1 MSNQILTQEE
11 IDALL
16 SAMERGDVDIEQE
29 TKKKD
34 VEAAPYNLTSQ
45 NIMLRDQFS
54 ALEEVYDKFCRLA
67 QEGLSSALQRAI
79 FIEFVSTEMIKYQEF
94 ISAFSSPTS
103 FSMFSMEPLIGR
115 ALLCIEP
122 GLVFSLIDSIFGGDG
137 KPTTRVR
144 EFTQIELRMITKLVH
159 DILSQFENA
168 WSSVYP
174 LKLTFKKAETKPE
187 FVQLVPPNDTMLIVV
202 FAIKGQEFSGHL
214 HIAIPY
220 LMLEPIKEKLSPK
233 YLREK
238 DMENTWDPLMR
249 GLLRDTFVTVI
260 AQLGRTTQTVR
271 DLLDLQVE
279 DVIKL
284 KVGPEDLITISV
296 DQVPKYK
303 GYPGIIKGNRAVEIV
318 KLINTNGGKN

>member
-16 SAMERGDVDIEQE
+16 SAMERGDVDVEQE
-29 TKKKD
+29 TKKD

-54 ALEEVYDKFCRLA
+54 ALEEVYDKFTRLV
-67 QEGLSSALQRAI
+67 QESLSSALQRSI
-79 FIEFVSTEMIKYQEF
+79 LIDFVSAEMVKYQEF
-94 ISAFSSPTS
+94 INAFSNPTS
-103 FSMFSMEPLIGR
+103 FNIFSMEPLIGR

-122 GLVFSLIDSIFGGDG
+122 NLVFSLIDSMFGGDG

-144 EFTQIELRMITKLVH
+144 EFTQIELRIITKLVH
-159 DILSQFENA
+159 DILNKFQKA

-174 LKLTFKKAETKPE
+174 LKMIHKKTETKPE
-187 FVQLVPPNDTMLIVV
+187 FVQLVPPNDTMLIIV
-202 FAIKGQEFSGHL
+202 FAIKGQEFSGNF

-220 LMLEPIKEKLSPK
+220 LMMESIKEKLSPK

-238 DMENTWDPLMR
+238 DLRHTWGPQMKE
-249 GLLRDTFVTVI
+249 LLKDTFVTVI
-260 AQLGRTTQTVR
+260 AELGKTSQTVR
-271 DLLDLQVE
+271 DLVNLQVE

-284 KVGPEDLITISV
+284 KVGPEDLISVSV
-296 DQVPKYK
+296 DQVPKYR

-318 KLINTNGGKN
+318 KLLNTNGGKN

>member
-1 MSNQILTQEE
+1 MSNQILTQDE

-29 TKKKD
+29 PKKD

-45 NIMLRDQFS
+45 NTMLRDQFS
-54 ALEEVYDKFCRLA
+54 ALEEVYDKFTRLL
-67 QEGLSSALQRAI
+67 QEGLSSALQRSI
-79 FIEFVSTEMIKYQEF
+79 FIEFVSTEMVKYQEF
-94 ISAFSSPTS
+94 INAFSNPTS
-103 FSMFSMEPLIGR
+103 FNMFSMAPLVGK

-122 GLVFSLIDSIFGGDG
+122 NLVFSLIDSMFGGDG

-144 EFTQIELRMITKLVH
+144 EFTQIELRMITKLVD
-159 DILSQFENA
+159 DILVKFQNA

-174 LKLTFKKAETKPE
+174 LKVNLKKTETKPE
-187 FVQLVPPNDTMLIVV
+187 FVQLVPPSDTMLIIV
-202 FAIKGQEFSGHL
+202 FAIKGQEFSGNF

-238 DMENTWDPLMR
+238 DMENTWGPQLKE
-249 GLLRDTFVTVI
+249 LLKDTPVTVI
-260 AQLGRTTQTVR
+260 AELGRTSQTVR
-271 DLLDLQVE
+271 DLLNLQVE

-284 KVGPEDLITISV
+284 KAGPEDLISVSV

-318 KLINTNGGKN
+318 KRLNTNGGKN

>member
-29 TKKKD
+29 PKKD

-45 NIMLRDQFS
+45 NTMLRDQFS
-54 ALEEVYDKFCRLA
+54 ALEEVYDKFTRLV
-67 QEGLSSALQRAI
+67 QEGLSSALQRSI
-79 FIEFVSTEMIKYQEF
+79 FIEFLSTEMVKYQEF
-94 ISAFSSPTS
+94 ISAFSNPTS
-103 FSMFSMEPLIGR
+103 FNMFSMAPLVGK

-122 GLVFSLIDSIFGGDG
+122 NLVFSLIDSMFGGDG

-144 EFTQIELRMITKLVH
+144 EFTQIELRMITKLVD
-159 DILSQFENA
+159 DILVKFQNA
-168 WSSVYP
+168 WSGVYP
-174 LKLTFKKAETKPE
+174 LKVNLKKTETKPE
-187 FVQLVPPNDTMLIVV
+187 FVQLVPPSDTMLIIV
-202 FAIKGQEFSGHL
+202 FAIKGQEFSGNF

-238 DMENTWDPLMR
+238 DMENTWGPQLKE
-249 GLLRDTFVTVI
+249 LLKDTFVTVI
-260 AQLGRTTQTVR
+260 AELGRTSQTVR
-271 DLLDLQVE
+271 DLLNLQVE

-284 KVGPEDLITISV
+284 KAGPEDLISVSV

-318 KLINTNGGKN
+318 KRLNTNGGKN